1 MCWGKACIATVWIC
15 RMKRLLHA
23 KKSFKLGAEGSVEPQ
38 ASRLGVFTSFLPLHV
53 QSCKTLEY
61 IGLSA
66 KRHKVWSCTLHFQ
79 VRVLTTQRFIA
90 IWPFEMLSWKGW
102 KSRNTKESWQ
112 RSRDLFTLPRFCF
125 TKKNEH
131 PKAPRYLSFAPFAIF
146 AIFAHGHRSFAHRS
160 RWAHWAHRAH
170 RSFPR
175 HRTFAHAHLGGS
187 LWHAAFPE
195 TELGGQILSGD
206 KDLWFVTTVAC
217 KLYKIGLAGGSAT
230 PPALCFGCDIH
241 LKNERPPSPSI
252 IGPYPGSKPFSNP
265 FSKPFS
271 KPLPLPFA
279 AFSSHSLWA

>member
-125 TKKNEH
+125 TKKKWASQG
-131 PKAPRYLSFAPFAIF
+131 PKVPVLCPLC
-146 AIFAHGHRSFAHRS
+146 
-160 RWAHWAHRAH
+160 
-170 RSFPR
+170 
-175 HRTFAHAHLGGS
+175 HLC
-187 LWHAAFPE
+187 H
-195 TELGGQILSGD
+195 
-206 KDLWFVTTVAC
+206 
-217 KLYKIGLAGGSAT
+217 
-230 PPALCFGCDIH
+230 LCH
-241 LKNERPPSPSI
+241 LCP
-252 IGPYPGSKPFSNP
+252 
-265 FSKPFS
+265 
-271 KPLPLPFA
+271 
-279 AFSSHSLWA
+279 WT